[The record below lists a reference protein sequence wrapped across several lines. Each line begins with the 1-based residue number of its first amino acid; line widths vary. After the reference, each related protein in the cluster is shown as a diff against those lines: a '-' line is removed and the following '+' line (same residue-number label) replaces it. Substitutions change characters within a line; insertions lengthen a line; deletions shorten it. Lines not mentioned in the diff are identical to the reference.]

1 MKFKT
6 DVEISD
12 FSVLIRFKKG
22 TTTTSMLQRVNFAI
36 RVNCNEVYRDVCRDE
51 IKK

>member
-6 DVEISD
+6 DGEISD

-22 TTTTSMLQRVNFAI
+22 TTTRMERVNFAI
-36 RVNCNEVYRDVCRDE
+36 RVNCNDVYRDVCRDE